1 MSSGWLNFFFT
12 AFISLFA
19 IVNPFGNAPLFLTF
33 TEDKTEK
40 ERTQIAFRSSLAS
53 MIILLAFI
61 FLGKYIL
68 LFFRITISD
77 FQIAGGIII
86 FVVGLNML
94 QVRHPRTKSIPQEQ
108 EEAMEKEDISIV
120 PLGIP
125 ILSGPG
131 AIATAMVLAYQS
143 GHLFGKVLVAIGA
156 ILTAG
161 FTFFIFKES
170 IRLIKFLGHTGIN
183 LLTRL
188 MGLILM
194 VKAVEFVVQGIYSA
208 FPQLFSR

>member
-1 MSSGWLNFFFT
+1 MG
-12 AFISLFA
+12 
-19 IVNPFGNAPLFLTF
+19 
-33 TEDKTEK
+33 
-40 ERTQIAFRSSLAS
+40 
-53 MIILLAFI
+53 
-61 FLGKYIL
+61 
-68 LFFRITISD
+68 
-77 FQIAGGIII
+77 
-86 FVVGLNML
+86 
-94 QVRHPRTKSIPQEQ
+94 
-108 EEAMEKEDISIV
+108 KEDISIV

-131 AIATAMVLAYQS
+131 AIATAMVLAHQS
-143 GHLFGKVLVAIGA
+143 GHLFGKILVSIGA

-194 VKAVEFVVQGIYSA
+194 VKAVEFVVQGIYFA